1 MLRLSHSL
9 ITLRCSSQ
17 LSQRFAAAGKD
28 YPSLA
33 VVEAD
38 ENSVHGQGKN
48 LKKLGTTAG
57 LGSSSGGAGTWR
69 TSRNASGRAT
79 QDQLE
84 RETRAKI
91 NARQKRHDLD
101 GDEDD
106 FTNDHDV
113 FAGDEGLRRGILKGD
128 KRSSTFLFPS
138 STIQHEEEEA

>member
-57 LGSSSGGAGTWR
+57 LGSSSGAIGQA
-69 TSRNASGRAT
+69 AST
-79 QDQLE
+79 E
-84 RETRAKI
+84 RSAS
-91 NARQKRHDLD
+91 ALSM
-101 GDEDD
+101 
-106 FTNDHDV
+106 
-113 FAGDEGLRRGILKGD
+113 ALR
-128 KRSSTFLFPS
+128 
-138 STIQHEEEEA
+138 